1 MAKLLNIL
9 TVLGVIFFIYW
20 LFKRKLRQ
28 RQLAKEGIIIQQQG
42 LRPITVFSI
51 VMVSMYAG
59 YMLWYLFQS
68 D

>member
-68 D
+68 E